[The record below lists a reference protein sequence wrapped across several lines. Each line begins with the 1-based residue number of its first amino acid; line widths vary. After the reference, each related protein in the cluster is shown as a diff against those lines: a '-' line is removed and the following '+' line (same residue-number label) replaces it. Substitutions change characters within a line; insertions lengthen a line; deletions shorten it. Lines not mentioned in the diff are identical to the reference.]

1 MKKSITAMVLL
12 FALTGCDD
20 AAKAIDQAQDAANKA
35 VDGLQ
40 QQIESVDLGELNLD
54 QFGDAADSAKALAM
68 SVEEAVKADFSDPQ
82 ALVEVREQVANAYSC
97 LVDAT
102 SESTAEKLL
111 NTVLSSIGNE
121 DALSVIDKGIEKAK
135 AAQEC
140 VM

>member
-1 MKKSITAMVLL
+1 MKKSITAIMLL
-12 FALTGCDD
+12 IALTGCED
-20 AAKAIDQAQDAANKA
+20 AAKVIDQAQESANKA

-40 QQIESVDLGELNLD
+40 AQIEAVDLSELKLD
-54 QFGDAADSAKALAM
+54 QFGDAADSAKALAA
-68 SVEEAVKADFSDPQ
+68 SVQEAVNADFADPT
-82 ALVEVREQVANAYSC
+82 ALVEVREQIANAYSC

-111 NTVLSSIGNE
+111 DSVLSTIGSE
-121 DALSVIDKGIEKAK
+121 DALSVIDKGVEKAK

>member
-1 MKKSITAMVLL
+1 MKKSLAAMMLL
-12 FALTGCDD
+12 FTLTGCED
-20 AAKAIDQAQDAANKA
+20 ATKAIDQAQEAANKA

-40 QQIESVDLGELNLD
+40 QKIESVDLGELNLD

-68 SVEEAVKADFSDPQ
+68 SVEEVVNADFADPQ

-111 NTVLSSIGNE
+111 NTVLSSIGSE
-121 DALSVIDKGIEKAK
+121 DALSIIDKGVEKAK
-135 AAQEC
+135 AAKEC